1 MKNILLFAFLAF
13 LISGCSSKKYFEPQK
28 SNSYNQKKSLESQV
42 KSFNKDIA
50 NLENNKFLTLD
61 KISAKPFKEGFRVIN
76 ANSDIAI
83 GVDEKSNVAICQNE
97 KCEIINLQAPVIA
110 ASTKDNLLAVI
121 FWDNSIAIYDL
132 KEKKFSFKESLKA
145 PLACDNRIANPKFMT
160 DLVLFPSLDGKVVVV
175 NLTKFE
181 KIRDILVDTDGQFN
195 NVFFIEAL
203 DEMLIA
209 STRNAI
215 ASLGAGNFEIKKYN
229 ISEAITDEK
238 NIFIATIDGEI
249 VSLDAKL
256 NVKNSKKLKY
266 AKIIGLAQKGDFL
279 YALES
284 QGYIIKIKKDFSS
297 EEVFD
302 AKISNSDKIFSN
314 KNMIIVGDTSLING

>member
-1 MKNILLFAFLAF
+1 MAFLV
-13 LISGCSSKKYFEPQK
+13 SGCSGKKYFEPKK
-28 SNSYNQKKSLESQV
+28 SSSYNQNKSLESQV
-42 KSFNKDIA
+42 SSFNKDIA
-50 NLENNKFLTLD
+50 NLENNKFLTQD
-61 KISAKPFKEGFRVIN
+61 KISAKPFKEGFKVLNVN
-76 ANSDIAI
+76 ADIAI
-83 GVDEKSNVAICQNE
+83 GVDEKSNVAICQNDT
-97 KCEIINLQAPVIA
+97 CQIYDLQSPVIA
-110 ASTKDNLLAVI
+110 ASVKDNLLAVV

-181 KIRDILVDTDGQFN
+181 KIRDILVDTQGQFN
-195 NVFFIEAL
+195 NVFFIDAL

-215 ASLGAGNFEIKKYN
+215 ASLGSGNFEIKKYN
-229 ISEAITDEK
+229 ICEAITDEK

-249 VSLDAKL
+249 LALDAKL
-256 NVKNSKKLKY
+256 NVKNSKKFKY

-284 QGYIIKIKKDFSS
+284 RGYLIKIKKDFST
-297 EEVFD
+297 EEIFEV
-302 AKISNSDKIFSN
+302 KISDSDKIFSN
-314 KNMIIVGDTSLING
+314 KNMIIIGDTSLING